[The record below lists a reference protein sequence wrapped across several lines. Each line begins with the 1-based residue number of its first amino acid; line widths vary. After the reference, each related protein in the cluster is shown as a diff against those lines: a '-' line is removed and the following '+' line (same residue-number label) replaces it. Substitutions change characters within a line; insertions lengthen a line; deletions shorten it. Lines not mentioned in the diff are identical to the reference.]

1 MYTINKITSNNV
13 VDFAAEELKKYLR
26 MMMPR
31 CGEIAIQYNP
41 EAKDGFRL
49 GVMSDFGLDTSESDD
64 ITLDDIIHIDTD
76 AEGGII
82 AGSNPRSVLLAVYRY
97 LTINGCRWL
106 YPGIDGEFIPIKN
119 IEPTKYHKM
128 ADCRYRGQCNEGGE
142 GQHLMMEE
150 IDFTPKIGLNI
161 FMIEFDIPKAY
172 YDRYYNHQFN
182 EENREP
188 EPINNDTVLQWK
200 RQCEA
205 EIAKRGLQFHDM
217 GHGWTAQCF
226 DVDTTDGWVKTGD
239 DAIPENVRQYV
250 AMVNGERKLFR
261 GVALNTNFCMSN
273 PEARAK
279 VVNNI
284 ANYAEEATNV
294 DYLHIWLA
302 DDSRNHCECEVCRTK
317 TPSDWYVMLMNE
329 LDEELT
335 KRNLATRIV
344 FICYVDTTWAPETVF
359 IKNPDR
365 FSLLIAAITRD
376 YRYPVTE
383 NLDTSKVKLSEFK
396 LNDFILPSSVD
407 EYIAHG
413 KNWQERCR
421 VQSFV
426 YEYHYWW
433 AEYRDLGI
441 LKAAKTVYDDIKGYK
456 SNGCNGIV
464 EDGSQRSFFPN
475 GFSFYVYGST
485 LFDTSVDFEALK
497 EDYFSHAYGEDWREV
512 VAFFERLGEVA
523 PFEYMMQSR
532 ARFGEFYNPEII
544 DTLKKIPAVAEDF
557 APFVEAHKN
566 MPYRAQTVSYR
577 LLRRHLDLCRMIT
590 PSLLLKAAGE
600 EQAAKDEFWKFR
612 EEFGKYELEMERYY
626 DHVMLIHA
634 YKRIFD
640 FIVEDV
646 INKKNAKEEKTAS
659 DEVFVQ

>member
-1 MYTINKITSNNV
+1 MYIINKITSNHV

-31 CGEIAIQYNP
+31 CGEIAIEYNP
-41 EAKDGFRL
+41 DAKDGFRL
-49 GVMSDFGLDTSESDD
+49 GVMADFGLDTSESDD
-64 ITLDDIIHIDTD
+64 ITLDDILHIDTD
-76 AEGGII
+76 KEGGII

-106 YPGIDGEFIPIKN
+106 FPGIDGEFIPVKD

-142 GQHLMMEE
+142 AQYLMMEE

-161 FMIEFDIPKAY
+161 FMIEFDIPKHY

-188 EPINNDTVLQWK
+188 EPITPETVLQWK

-205 EIAKRGLQFHDM
+205 EIAKRGLQYHDM
-217 GHGWTAQCF
+217 GHGWTAQAF
-226 DVDTTDGWVKTGD
+226 DVDTTDGWVKTD
-239 DAIPENVRQYV
+239 DSEIPDELREFV
-250 AMVNGERKLFR
+250 AMTGGKRQLHN

-273 PEARAK
+273 PRARAK
-279 VVNNI
+279 VAKNI
-284 ANYAEEATNV
+284 ADYAESANNV
-294 DYLHIWLA
+294 DYLHVWLA
-302 DDSRNHCECEVCRTK
+302 DGSNNHCECEECRKK

-335 KRNLATRIV
+335 KRKLATRIV

-359 IKNPDR
+359 IKNPNR

-376 YRYPVTE
+376 YRIPVTE
-383 NLDTSKVKLSEFK
+383 NLDTDNVKLAKFE
-396 LNDFILPSSVD
+396 LNNLTLPKTVD

-413 KNWQERCR
+413 KMWQKRCN
-421 VQSFV
+421 VQSLV

-433 AEYRDLGI
+433 PEYRDLSVI
-441 LKAAKTVYDDIKGYK
+441 KAAKIVYDDVKGYK
-456 SNGCNGIV
+456 ANGCNGII

-475 GFSFYVYGST
+475 GFSFYVYAST
-485 LFDTSVDFEALK
+485 LFDINSDFEALK

-512 VAFFERLGEVA
+512 VAFFERMSEVA
-523 PFEYMMQSR
+523 VFEFFMQSR
-532 ARFGEFYNPEII
+532 ARFGECYAPELV
-544 DTLKKIPAVAEDF
+544 DTFKKIPAVAEDF
-557 APFVEAHKN
+557 MPFVEAHKN
-566 MPYRAQTVSYR
+566 MPYRAQTVAYR
-577 LLRRHLDLCRMIT
+577 LLRRHLDFCKMIT
-590 PSLLLKAAGE
+590 PSIIKKAAGDE
-600 EQAAKDEFWKFR
+600 VNAREEFWKFR

-626 DHVMLIHA
+626 DHVMCIHA

-640 FIVEDV
+640 FIVQDV
-646 INKKNAKEEKTAS
+646 IDKKAKAEAATSA
-659 DEVFVQ
+659 DEVFVS